1 MRDEGLSFVH
11 SFEGLNTILG
21 TAGVGLEVMADLQ
34 ELDAIAVAVD
44 GGGLI
49 SGVATAVKLMN
60 PRCKVYGVEPKGAD
74 TVSRGLAANGP
85 VSIERRDTIADS
97 LAAPMS
103 LPFSLSLIARYVDEV
118 VTVSDEEICA
128 ALVIMQEQARLVVE
142 PAAAAA
148 LAGALGPLRSRLLG
162 KRVTLVVCGSNIDAV
177 SHRALCERGQ
187 PLAESLLQDL
197 A

>member
-97 LAAPMS
+97 LCRANVAAFQS
-103 LPFSLSLIARYVDEV
+103 LADR
-118 VTVSDEEICA
+118 
-128 ALVIMQEQARLVVE
+128 
-142 PAAAAA
+142 
-148 LAGALGPLRSRLLG
+148 PLCR
-162 KRVTLVVCGSNIDAV
+162 
-177 SHRALCERGQ
+177 RGCHG
-187 PLAESLLQDL
+187 L
-197 A
+197 